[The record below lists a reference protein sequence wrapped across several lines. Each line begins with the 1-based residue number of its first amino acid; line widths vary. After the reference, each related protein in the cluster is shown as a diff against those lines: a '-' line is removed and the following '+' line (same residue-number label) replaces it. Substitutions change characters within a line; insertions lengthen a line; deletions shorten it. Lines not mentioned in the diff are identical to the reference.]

1 MMHAS
6 GGVASGL
13 GMLIGV
19 SIALGSLTQGGR
31 TALPIWID
39 FMRLALRDV
48 TENQMDVP
56 EGIVSRVPFKG
67 PVKNTV
73 YQLVGGLRSGMGY
86 LGAEDLDMLRE
97 RAEFV
102 RVTASGLRE
111 AHPHD
116 VTIIKEAPN
125 YQIS

>member
-1 MMHAS
+1 M
-6 GGVASGL
+6 
-13 GMLIGV
+13 
-19 SIALGSLTQGGR
+19 GSLDAMKAGSGDRYHQAGVEESK
-31 TALPIWID
+31 L
-39 FMRLALRDV
+39 
-48 TENQMDVP
+48 VP

-73 YQLVGGLRSGMGY
+73 YQLCGGLRSGMGY
-86 LGAEDLDMLRE
+86 LGASNLDILRE

-102 RVTASGLRE
+102 LVTAAGHTE

-125 YQIS
+125 YQIG